1 MDPHQGSSPL
11 TRGKLPR
18 PDGALG
24 PRGLIPAHAGKTR
37 GPGRSPM
44 SARAHPRSRG
54 ENAAWPVGCGLA
66 GGSSPLTRGK
76 RRVAGGV
83 WARWGL
89 IPAHAGKTGSVTVTA
104 TVTAAHPRSR
114 GENRAGICRGRRSP
128 WLIPAHAGKTA
139 SSSVWR
145 ICAWAHPRSR
155 GENVVCFFVPS
166 AVQGSSPLTRGKLN
180 GVLVSSE
187 RLGLIPAHAG
197 KTEVPGLDVGARQGS
212 SPLTRGKRL
221 GGRPLLLLLGLIPA
235 HAGKTARAE
244 RIHAETT
251 AHPRSRGENETSAPL
266 WEIGPGSS
274 PLTRGKRAQTRK
286 RHTTHGL
293 IPAHAGKTSSAPRLG
308 VSPRAHP
315 RSRGENPRSS
325 NPTKARPGSSPLT
338 RGKRLA
344 RLPQS
349 IIQGLI
355 PAHAGKTRR
364 RIRGRYPH
372 PAHPRSRGE
381 NSNPLSFIVRSM
393 GSSPLTR
400 GKHHGER
407 RGRRRWGLIPAHA
420 GKTRAYLPVVGH
432 CKAHPRSRG
441 ENLTAHL
448 VVDSHRGSSPLTR
461 GKPGAIEELAKAGG
475 LIPAHAGKTRGGD
488 LAPVAAS
495 GLIPAHAGKTSIRS
509 S

>member
-1 MDPHQGSSPL
+1 MRRQPMDPHQGSSPL

-212 SPLTRGKRL
+212 SPLTRGKL
-221 GGRPLLLLLGLIPA
+221 APAGVDSAKVGLIPA
-235 HAGKTARAE
+235 HAGKTCLSRLAATGQE
-244 RIHAETT
+244 
-251 AHPRSRGENETSAPL
+251 AHPRSRGENVVHAPRFHRS
-266 WEIGPGSS
+266 WGSS
-274 PLTRGKRAQTRK
+274 PLTRGKRR
-286 RHTTHGL
+286 RSDRRLRGRRL
-293 IPAHAGKTSSAPRLG
+293 IPAHAGKTAPRLATKRAR
-308 VSPRAHP
+308 RAHP
-315 RSRGENPRSS
+315 RSRGENFNR
-325 NPTKARPGSSPLT
+325 KDKQMWALGSSPLT
-338 RGKRLA
+338 RGKLNELIR
-344 RLPQS
+344 
-349 IIQGLI
+349 QGR
-355 PAHAGKTRR
+355 K
-364 RIRGRYPH
+364 
-372 PAHPRSRGE
+372 S
-381 NSNPLSFIVRSM
+381 
-393 GSSPLTR
+393 
-400 GKHHGER
+400 
-407 RGRRRWGLIPAHA
+407 
-420 GKTRAYLPVVGH
+420 
-432 CKAHPRSRG
+432 
-441 ENLTAHL
+441 
-448 VVDSHRGSSPLTR
+448 
-461 GKPGAIEELAKAGG
+461 G
-475 LIPAHAGKTRGGD
+475 LIPAHAGKTRGRAERRD
-488 LAPVAAS
+488 LQR
-495 GLIPAHAGKTSIRS
+495 AHPRS
-509 S
+509 RGENILTGY